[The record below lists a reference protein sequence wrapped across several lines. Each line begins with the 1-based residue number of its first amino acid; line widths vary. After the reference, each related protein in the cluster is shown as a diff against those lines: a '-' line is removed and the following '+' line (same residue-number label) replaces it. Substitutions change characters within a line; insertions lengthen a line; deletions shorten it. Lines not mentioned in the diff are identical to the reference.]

1 MNAIYTAVGTN
12 EYADTTGTGA
22 ISERNESESAH
33 HHQSNFGELKLNGQ
47 FEYRLKMGDLIKFAS
62 FQLSEVNQVAFK
74 ATEKHRHRIKCEQI
88 FCLHICMERELIR
101 SNEDVYITIGKI
113 GPFQC
118 DSRQ

>member
-74 ATEKHRHRIKCEQI
+74 ATEKT
-88 FCLHICMERELIR
+88 
-101 SNEDVYITIGKI
+101 SP
-113 GPFQC
+113 PFQM
-118 DSRQ
+118 RANILHTYMYEAGVN